1 MPQNKLIEILNFLET
16 ITLDKIITTKHFRL
30 RNKTKHQ
37 NHIYKDTQL
46 YKELLINA
54 QPVEISLQRFGKIR
68 IKYIIHSDFM
78 VTKTIRVSEELHKK
92 LTMMCPKSSTYE
104 YLINNLVKFYEE
116 NNDLSKEQIKEYN
129 TEIKNI
135 ESGNL
140 EGYDILDL
148 QELNKRIKKIEDELK
163 L

>member
-1 MPQNKLIEILNFLET
+1 
-16 ITLDKIITTKHFRL
+16 
-30 RNKTKHQ
+30 
-37 NHIYKDTQL
+37 
-46 YKELLINA
+46 
-54 QPVEISLQRFGKIR
+54 
-68 IKYIIHSDFM
+68 M

-92 LTMMCPKSSTYE
+92 LTMMCPKSFTYE
-104 YLINNLVKFYEE
+104 DLINDLIKFYEE
-116 NNDLSKEQIKEYN
+116 NNDFSKEQIKEYN

-148 QELNKRIKKIEDELK
+148 QELNKRIQKIENELK

>member
-1 MPQNKLIEILNFLET
+1 
-16 ITLDKIITTKHFRL
+16 
-30 RNKTKHQ
+30 
-37 NHIYKDTQL
+37 
-46 YKELLINA
+46 
-54 QPVEISLQRFGKIR
+54 
-68 IKYIIHSDFM
+68 M

-104 YLINNLVKFYEE
+104 DLINDLVKFYEE
-116 NNDLSKEQIKEYN
+116 NNDFSKEQIKEYN
-129 TEIKNI
+129 TEKNI

-148 QELNKRIKKIEDELK
+148 QELNKRIQKIEDELK

>member
-1 MPQNKLIEILNFLET
+1 
-16 ITLDKIITTKHFRL
+16 
-30 RNKTKHQ
+30 
-37 NHIYKDTQL
+37 
-46 YKELLINA
+46 
-54 QPVEISLQRFGKIR
+54 
-68 IKYIIHSDFM
+68 M

-104 YLINNLVKFYEE
+104 DLINNLVDFYEE

-140 EGYDILDL
+140 EGYDILNL
-148 QELNKRIKKIEDELK
+148 QELNKRIQKIEDELK

>member
-1 MPQNKLIEILNFLET
+1 
-16 ITLDKIITTKHFRL
+16 
-30 RNKTKHQ
+30 
-37 NHIYKDTQL
+37 
-46 YKELLINA
+46 
-54 QPVEISLQRFGKIR
+54 
-68 IKYIIHSDFM
+68 M

-104 YLINNLVKFYEE
+104 DLINNLVNFYEE
-116 NNDLSKEQIKEYN
+116 NNDFSKEQIKEYN

-148 QELNKRIKKIEDELK
+148 QELNKRIEKIENELK

>member
-1 MPQNKLIEILNFLET
+1 
-16 ITLDKIITTKHFRL
+16 
-30 RNKTKHQ
+30 
-37 NHIYKDTQL
+37 
-46 YKELLINA
+46 
-54 QPVEISLQRFGKIR
+54 
-68 IKYIIHSDFM
+68 M

-104 YLINNLVKFYEE
+104 DLINNLVDFYEE

-148 QELNKRIKKIEDELK
+148 QELNKRIQKIEDELK

>member
-1 MPQNKLIEILNFLET
+1 
-16 ITLDKIITTKHFRL
+16 
-30 RNKTKHQ
+30 
-37 NHIYKDTQL
+37 
-46 YKELLINA
+46 
-54 QPVEISLQRFGKIR
+54 
-68 IKYIIHSDFM
+68 M

-104 YLINNLVKFYEE
+104 DLINNLVKFYEE

-148 QELNKRIKKIEDELK
+148 QELNKRIQKIEDELK

>member
-1 MPQNKLIEILNFLET
+1 
-16 ITLDKIITTKHFRL
+16 
-30 RNKTKHQ
+30 
-37 NHIYKDTQL
+37 
-46 YKELLINA
+46 
-54 QPVEISLQRFGKIR
+54 
-68 IKYIIHSDFM
+68 M

-104 YLINNLVKFYEE
+104 DLINNLVDFYEE
-116 NNDLSKEQIKEYN
+116 NINLSKEQIKEYN

-148 QELNKRIKKIEDELK
+148 QELNKRIQKIEDELK

>member
-1 MPQNKLIEILNFLET
+1 
-16 ITLDKIITTKHFRL
+16 
-30 RNKTKHQ
+30 
-37 NHIYKDTQL
+37 
-46 YKELLINA
+46 
-54 QPVEISLQRFGKIR
+54 
-68 IKYIIHSDFM
+68 M

-92 LTMMCPKSSTYE
+92 LTMMCPKSFTYE
-104 YLINNLVKFYEE
+104 DLINDLIKFYEE
-116 NNDLSKEQIKEYN
+116 NNDFSKEQIKEYN